1 MVDAPTPYRG
11 DAVNR
16 LILLILL
23 LPVAWAFEIPPT
35 ERAFRF
41 LVVDDNGKPAEGT
54 PLKWIASIENGV
66 NQYGGRTSKEVMR
79 KILLSDSNGVV
90 DIPKHQF
97 SFLNIG
103 FPTQEL
109 KQSTD
114 WMVDSKTSSQ
124 FLTWDV
130 YRKENP
136 EMYAL
141 GPPTPGF
148 DAVFK
153 VLSKKGISNLIRYN
167 VNHKQVPCDGT
178 PTPLRV
184 LGGPS
189 AEVKNPADADV
200 VITIK
205 RPDQDLKPKDAPGV
219 GLVLPQRVPWILQG
233 KTLKFAH
240 FSADTNPS
248 ADFRI
253 RTWTDRIEVE
263 PSNVDTSYGTHDVT
277 LWVLMPGDTPMVF
290 PMRCSINASFES
302 RKLGRLVY
310 EVNFQVCLPM
320 TLGTR
325 FHPDVCQWESWGSLA
340 SELSPTAIAPKVDPI
355 RSKNFT
361 HAFPTDLTTVPRLR
375 YDTFP
380 IPPGKE
386 RMPDAPPVLL
396 PSDKP

>member
-1 MVDAPTPYRG
+1 MIRSMLMALFFSTT
-11 DAVNR
+11 
-16 LILLILL
+16 L
-23 LPVAWAFEIPPT
+23 VAEAPPT
-35 ERAFRF
+35 EQSFRF
-41 LVVDDNGKPAEGT
+41 LVVGENGKPADGVPFLWTSE
-54 PLKWIASIENGV
+54 LANGV
-66 NQYGGRTSKEVMR
+66 DKLYGGRTSKVVAR
-79 KILLSDSNGVV
+79 KVLLSANGGVV
-90 DIPKHQF
+90 DIPKHAF
-97 SFLNIG
+97 SHFQISIW
-103 FPTQEL
+103 TDDL
-109 KQSTD
+109 KNSAV
-114 WMVDSKTSSQ
+114 WMVDSKTNSQ
-124 FLTWDV
+124 YASWEV
-130 YRKENP
+130 NRIKNP
-136 EMYAL
+136 ETQAL

-167 VNHKQVPCDGT
+167 ARHNQVPCDGT

-189 AEVKNPADADV
+189 AEVKNPEEADV
-200 VITIK
+200 VITIR

-219 GLVLPQRVPWILQG
+219 GLVLPQRVPWTLQG

-240 FSADTNPS
+240 FPADTNLS

-310 EVNFQVCLPM
+310 EVNFQVCLP
-320 TLGTR
+320 TALGTR
-325 FHPDVCQWESWGSLA
+325 FHPDVRQWESWGSLA

-380 IPPGKE
+380 IPPGKD
-386 RMPDAPPVLL
+386 RMPEAPPVLL